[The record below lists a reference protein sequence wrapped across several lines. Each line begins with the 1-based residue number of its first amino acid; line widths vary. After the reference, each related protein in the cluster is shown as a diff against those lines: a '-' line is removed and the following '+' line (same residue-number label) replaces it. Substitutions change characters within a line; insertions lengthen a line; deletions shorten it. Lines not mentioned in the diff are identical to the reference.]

1 MSIDRQQFWDRKIL
15 GWEADKYNQVE
26 GPLCKIFDVNQSI
39 KKRFDFSKK
48 ILAKVA
54 KGKIILELG
63 CGSGRLMEEVF
74 KVEAKKYI
82 GVDISSV
89 AINEAKAKAAKL
101 SLTSITEFHVS
112 DISELDLGNVDLA
125 FSLGLLDW
133 LDLPELAEAL
143 KHIPCE
149 YYFHS
154 YSEKQPSLQ
163 QLAHRCYVYVL
174 YGYKTKSYVPR
185 YYSREQMKE
194 LFQTIYGEQPKFFR
208 PDMSFGGIV
217 YKLPEGAVLDKV

>member
-15 GWEADKYNQVE
+15 GWEADKYSQVK

-39 KKRFDFSKK
+39 KKRLDFAKK

-54 KGKIILELG
+54 RDKIVLELG

-74 KVEAKKYI
+74 KADAKKYI

-89 AINEAKAKAAKL
+89 AINEAKAKAEKL
-101 SLTSITEFHVS
+101 GLTSITEFRVS
-112 DISELDLGNVDLA
+112 DLSELDLSKVDLV

-133 LDLPELAEAL
+133 LDLQELAEAL
-143 KHIPCE
+143 KHVPCE

-154 YSEKQPSLQ
+154 YSEKRPSLQ

-174 YGYKTKSYVPR
+174 YGHKTKSYVPR
-185 YYSREQMKE
+185 YYSRKQMKE
-194 LFQTIYGEQPKFFR
+194 LFQTIYGEPPKFFR
-208 PDMSFGGIV
+208 PNISFGDIV
-217 YKLPEGAVLDKV
+217 YKLPEGADPNRI